1 MAGFYSR
8 SNFSTP
14 DIPTSKYI
22 SQQISNIETSS
33 DMNISPLYSSFISNS
48 LSIIF
53 IKALLKFIKFPEFLN
68 ENEIIFSDGLSL
80 PSRIGLAE
88 TVD

>member
-1 MAGFYSR
+1 
-8 SNFSTP
+8 
-14 DIPTSKYI
+14 
-22 SQQISNIETSS
+22 
-33 DMNISPLYSSFISNS
+33 MNISPLYSRFISNS